1 MSSDSTTELLRAH
14 FEKLKE
20 TLPKVYE
27 SSLYEEETT
36 EDKLFELLK
45 RSLTVIEAVYF
56 QNSDMFTVSRAEE
69 YKSIIDELKELGFD
83 YKGNQDLVDKAS
95 TAAIMGAKLPM
106 EKAKGKSR
114 KKKSDSSRKA
124 M

>member
-1 MSSDSTTELLRAH
+1 MNSDSTTEILRAH

-27 SSLYEEETT
+27 SSVQEEETT
-36 EDKLFELLK
+36 EERLFDLLK

-69 YKSIIDELKELGFD
+69 YKAIIEELKDLGFD
-83 YKGNQDLVDKAS
+83 YKGNTELIGKAT
-95 TAAIMGAKLPM
+95 TAAILEAKLPM
-106 EKAKGKSR
+106 EKAKGKAKS
-114 KKKSDSSRKA
+114 KKSDSSRKA

>member
-1 MSSDSTTELLRAH
+1 MSLDSTTDILRAH

-27 SSLYEEETT
+27 SSIHEEETT
-36 EDKLFELLK
+36 EGKLFDLLK

-69 YKSIIDELKELGFD
+69 YKNIIDELRTMGFD
-83 YKGNQDLVDKAS
+83 YSGNQDLLSKAS
-95 TAAIMGAKLPM
+95 AAAIIGAKLPM
-106 EKAKGKSR
+106 EKAKGKT
-114 KKKSDSSRKA
+114 KSEKSGSSRKA